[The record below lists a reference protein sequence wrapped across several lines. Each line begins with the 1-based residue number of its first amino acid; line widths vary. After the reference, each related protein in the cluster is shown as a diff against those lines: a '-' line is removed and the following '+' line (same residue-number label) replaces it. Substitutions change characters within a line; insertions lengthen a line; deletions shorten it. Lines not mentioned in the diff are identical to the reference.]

1 MKRDAI
7 TFKYNRTPIT
17 NHNTLMRLSLFII
30 SLLLLS
36 NTLPVNAVEYL
47 SAERPVKAQSQ
58 FDYDIALK
66 TSQSAIGKQLADHKF
81 INAKG
86 EPVSLKQFR
95 GKPLVLSM
103 VYTSCYQICPMT
115 TRHLSTVVEKARDAM
130 GDDSFSVVVIG
141 FDTKVDTPDA
151 MQYFAN
157 KQGISDKNWNL
168 LSIDEKDLDALI
180 KDLGFLYYPT
190 SSGYDHLIQATI
202 LDAEG
207 KVYRQVYGQ
216 VFDTPLLVDPLLE
229 LVLGRPQPAQSF
241 LSILSNKIKLFCT
254 VYDPR
259 SDGYYFDYSFFV
271 EIFVGITVIF
281 GIVMFMRREMKK
293 GRELKT

>member
-1 MKRDAI
+1 M
-7 TFKYNRTPIT
+7 
-17 NHNTLMRLSLFII
+17 
-30 SLLLLS
+30 
-36 NTLPVNAVEYL
+36 
-47 SAERPVKAQSQ
+47 SAEKKVKAQPQ

-66 TSQSAIGKQLADHKF
+66 TSQSAIGQQLADHSF
-81 INAKG
+81 INAAG
-86 EPVSLKQFR
+86 EPVSLADFR

-115 TRHLSTVVEKARDAM
+115 TRHLSKVVEKARDAM
-130 GDDSFSVVVIG
+130 GADSFEVVVIG
-141 FDTKVDTPDA
+141 FDTEVDTPEA

-157 KQGISDKNWNL
+157 KQGISDKNWSL
-168 LSIDEKDLDALI
+168 LTVKEQDLDALS

-202 LDAEG
+202 IDADG

-229 LVLGRPQPAQSF
+229 LVLGRPQPAQTF
-241 LSILSNKIKLFCT
+241 LSVLGDKIKLFCT

-259 SDGYYFDYSFFV
+259 SDGYFFDYSFFV
-271 EIFVGITVIF
+271 EIFVGITVIVSV
-281 GIVMFMRREMKK
+281 IIIMRRELKK
-293 GRELKT
+293 GRKQSET

>member
-1 MKRDAI
+1 
-7 TFKYNRTPIT
+7 
-17 NHNTLMRLSLFII
+17 MRLTFFS

-36 NTLPVNAVEYL
+36 ISLPAASINYV
-47 SAERPVKAQSQ
+47 SAEKPVETKQE
-58 FDYDIALK
+58 FDYDVALK
-66 TSQSAIGKQLADHKF
+66 TSQSAIGKQLANYAF
-81 INAKG
+81 SNAKG
-86 EPVSLKQFR
+86 EQVKLEDFR

-115 TRHLSTVVEKARDAM
+115 TRHLSKVVEKARDAM
-130 GDDSFSVVVIG
+130 GEDSFSVVVIG
-141 FDTKVDTPDA
+141 FDTKIDTPEA

-168 LSIDEKDLDALI
+168 LSVNEQDLEALS

-190 SSGYDHLIQATI
+190 SSGFDHLIQATVI
-202 LDAEG
+202 DAEG

-216 VFDTPLLVDPLLE
+216 VFDTPLLVDPLLD
-229 LVLGRPQPAQSF
+229 LVLGRPRPEQSF
-241 LSILSNKIKLFCT
+241 ISSLSDKIKLFCT

-271 EIFVGITVIF
+271 EIFVGFTVIV
-281 GIVMFMRREMKK
+281 GVIIIMRRELKK
-293 GRELKT
+293 GSKSV

>member
-1 MKRDAI
+1 
-7 TFKYNRTPIT
+7 
-17 NHNTLMRLSLFII
+17 MRFTVLLSSILLLFI
-30 SLLLLS
+30 SLPAAS
-36 NTLPVNAVEYL
+36 VNYL
-47 SAERPVKAQSQ
+47 SAEKPVKELKQE

-66 TSQSAIGKQLADHKF
+66 TSQSAIGKQPANYTFTNADGK
-81 INAKG
+81 
-86 EPVSLKQFR
+86 PVKLEDFR

-115 TRHLSTVVEKARDAM
+115 TRHLSKVVEKARDAL
-130 GDDSFSVVVIG
+130 GDDSFSVAVIG
-141 FDTKVDTPDA
+141 FDTEVDTPDA

-157 KQGISDKNWNL
+157 KQGISNKNWNL
-168 LSIDEKDLDALI
+168 LSVNEEDLGSLSE
-180 KDLGFLYYPT
+180 DLGFLYYPT
-190 SSGYDHLIQATI
+190 SSGYDHLIQATVI
-202 LDAEG
+202 DADG

-229 LVLGRPQPAQSF
+229 LVLGRPQPAQTF
-241 LSILSNKIKLFCT
+241 LSVLSNKIKLFCT

-281 GIVMFMRREMKK
+281 GVVVFMRRELKK
-293 GRELKT
+293 GGKQSKT

>member
-1 MKRDAI
+1 
-7 TFKYNRTPIT
+7 
-17 NHNTLMRLSLFII
+17 MRFTILLSSF
-30 SLLLLS
+30 LLLIIPLS
-36 NTLPVNAVEYL
+36 AAGVNYL
-47 SAERPVKAQSQ
+47 SAEMPVNKEVKQV
-58 FDYDIALK
+58 FDYDLALK
-66 TSQSAIGKQLADHKF
+66 TSQSAIGKQLANHVF
-81 INAKG
+81 INAEG
-86 EPVSLKQFR
+86 ERVTLEDFR

-115 TRHLSTVVEKARDAM
+115 TRHLSKVVEKARDPL
-130 GDDSFSVVVIG
+130 GDDSFSVVIIG

-168 LSIDEKDLDALI
+168 LSVAEEDLAALSAE
-180 KDLGFLYYPT
+180 LGFLYYPT
-190 SSGYDHLIQATI
+190 SSGFDHLVQATVI
-202 LDAEG
+202 DADG

-229 LVLGRPQPAQSF
+229 LVLGRPRPAQTFISS
-241 LSILSNKIKLFCT
+241 LSDKIKLFCT
-254 VYDPR
+254 TYDPR

-281 GIVMFMRREMKK
+281 FIVSFMRRELKK
-293 GRELKT
+293 GSSKSKS